1 MTMEELK
8 LNDLNS
14 ISNSIANEVISNV
27 MDKVREAFDMGWT
40 RCEDAVMNNLNNGN
54 YSKFNLNYL
63 LNNMLNEVRELTSDN
78 YMHHKASLEASINN
92 IRNLIGLNNNVEN
105 SSIQVIDNVI
115 LENATSEPIA
125 LSENN
130 VTNAGIEEIKSNDMP
145 NDIFIAGEE
154 YIINQAENEEAKLFL
169 LGKKLHVYSANCS
182 CPGNKIKI
190 DAVGIFT
197 QCSVRDDGEYLY
209 TFSPEDGGENVVLTT
224 RSHFIKFVII

>member
-14 ISNSIANEVISNV
+14 ISNSIANEAISNV
-27 MDKVREAFDMGWT
+27 RAKVKEAFDMGWT
-40 RCEDAVMNNLNNGN
+40 RCEDAVLNNFNNGN

-63 LNNMLNEVRELTSDN
+63 LNNMLNEVRGLTSAN

-92 IRNLIGLNNNVEN
+92 IRNLMGLNDNVEN
-105 SSIQVIDNVI
+105 SS
-115 LENATSEPIA
+115 NAVALTSI
-125 LSENN
+125 ENN
-130 VTNAGIEEIKSNDMP
+130 VTNSGIEEVKSNE
-145 NDIFIAGEE
+145 IFVKGEE
-154 YIINQAENEEAKLFL
+154 YVINQAENEEAKLFL

-190 DAVGIFT
+190 DAVGTFT
-197 QCSVRDDGEYLY
+197 QCSTRSDGEYLY

-224 RSHFIKFVII
+224 RSHFIRFVII

>member
-1 MTMEELK
+1 MEELK

-27 MDKVREAFDMGWT
+27 RAKVREAFDMGWT
-40 RCEDAVMNNLNNGN
+40 RCEDAVLNNFNNGN

-63 LNNMLNEVRELTSDN
+63 LNNMLNEVRGLTSAN

-92 IRNLIGLNNNVEN
+92 IKNLMGLNDNVE
-105 SSIQVIDNVI
+105 SSS
-115 LENATSEPIA
+115 NAVALTST
-125 LSENN
+125 ENN
-130 VTNAGIEEIKSNDMP
+130 VTNSGIEEVKSK
-145 NDIFIAGEE
+145 DIFVKGEE

-190 DAVGIFT
+190 DAVGTFT
-197 QCSVRDDGEYLY
+197 QCSTRSDGEYLY

-224 RSHFIKFVII
+224 RSHFIRFVII

>member
-8 LNDLNS
+8 LNDLNT

-92 IRNLIGLNNNVEN
+92 IRNLIGLNNDVEN
-105 SSIQVIDNVI
+105 SSIQVIDNTI
-115 LENATSEPIA
+115 PENATSEQTA

-130 VTNAGIEEIKSNDMP
+130 VTNAGIEEIKSNDIP
-145 NDIFIAGEE
+145 NEIFVAGEE

-182 CPGNKIKI
+182 CPGNNIKI
-190 DAVGIFT
+190 DAIGTFI
-197 QCSVRDDGEYLY
+197 QCSTRSDGEYLY

-224 RSHFIKFVII
+224 RSHFIRFVII

>member
-14 ISNSIANEVISNV
+14 ISNSIANEAISNV
-27 MDKVREAFDMGWT
+27 RAKVKEAFDMGWT
-40 RCEDAVMNNLNNGN
+40 RCEDAVLNNFNNGN

-63 LNNMLNEVRELTSDN
+63 LNNMLNEVRGLTSAN

-92 IRNLIGLNNNVEN
+92 IRNLMGLNDNVE
-105 SSIQVIDNVI
+105 SSSNVVA
-115 LENATSEPIA
+115 LTST
-125 LSENN
+125 ENN
-130 VTNAGIEEIKSNDMP
+130 VTNSGIEEVKSNE
-145 NDIFIAGEE
+145 IFVKGEE
-154 YIINQAENEEAKLFL
+154 YVINQAENEEAKLFL

-190 DAVGIFT
+190 DAVGTFT
-197 QCSVRDDGEYLY
+197 QCSTRSDGEYLY

-224 RSHFIKFVII
+224 RSHFIRFVII

>member
-27 MDKVREAFDMGWT
+27 KDKIREAFDMGWT
-40 RCEDAVMNNLNNGN
+40 RCEDAVINNFSNGN
-54 YSKFNLNYL
+54 YSRFNLNNL
-63 LNNMLNEVRELTSDN
+63 LNNMLNEVRGLTSAN
-78 YMHHKASLEASINN
+78 YMHHKASLEASINS
-92 IRNLIGLNNNVEN
+92 IKNLMGLNDNVEN
-105 SSIQVIDNVI
+105 SFIN
-115 LENATSEPIA
+115 NEPVA

-130 VTNAGIEEIKSNDMP
+130 VVNTGIEEVKSND
-145 NDIFIAGEE
+145 IFVTGEE
-154 YIINQAENEEAKLFL
+154 YVINQAENEEAKFFL

-190 DAVGIFT
+190 DAVGTFT
-197 QCSVRDDGEYLY
+197 QCSTRSDGEYLY

-224 RSHFIKFVII
+224 RSHFIRFVII

>member
-92 IRNLIGLNNNVEN
+92 IRNLIGLNNDVEN
-105 SSIQVIDNVI
+105 SSIQVIDNAI
-115 LENATSEPIA
+115 PENATSEQTA

-130 VTNAGIEEIKSNDMP
+130 VTNAGIEEIKSNDIP
-145 NDIFIAGEE
+145 NEIFVAGEE

-182 CPGNKIKI
+182 CPGNNIKI
-190 DAVGIFT
+190 DAIGTFI
-197 QCSVRDDGEYLY
+197 QCSTRSDGEYLY

-224 RSHFIKFVII
+224 RSHFIRFVII

>member
-1 MTMEELK
+1 MMTMEELK

-92 IRNLIGLNNNVEN
+92 IRNLIGLNNDVESN
-105 SSIQVIDNVI
+105 SIQVIDNAI
-115 LENATSEPIA
+115 PENTTSEPTA

-130 VTNAGIEEIKSNDMP
+130 VTNAGIEEIKSK
-145 NDIFIAGEE
+145 DIFVKGEE
-154 YIINQAENEEAKLFL
+154 YVINQAENEEAKFFL

-190 DAVGIFT
+190 DAVGTFT
-197 QCSVRDDGEYLY
+197 QCSTRSDGEYLY
-209 TFSPEDGGENVVLTT
+209 TFSTEDGGENVVLTT
-224 RSHFIKFVII
+224 RSHFIRFIIIL

>member
-27 MDKVREAFDMGWT
+27 KDKIREAFDMGWT
-40 RCEDAVMNNLNNGN
+40 RCEDAVINNFSNGN
-54 YSKFNLNYL
+54 YSRFNLNYL
-63 LNNMLNEVRELTSDN
+63 LNNMLNEVRGLTSAN
-78 YMHHKASLEASINN
+78 YMHHKASLEASINS
-92 IRNLIGLNNNVEN
+92 IKNLMGLNDNVEN
-105 SSIQVIDNVI
+105 SSIN
-115 LENATSEPIA
+115 NEPVA

-130 VTNAGIEEIKSNDMP
+130 VVNTGIEEVISNDIS
-145 NDIFIAGEE
+145 NDIFVKGEE
-154 YIINQAENEEAKLFL
+154 YVINQAENEDAKLFL

-190 DAVGIFT
+190 DAVGTFT
-197 QCSVRDDGEYLY
+197 QCSTRSDGEYLY
-209 TFSPEDGGENVVLTT
+209 TFSPEDGGENVELTT

>member
-8 LNDLNS
+8 LNDLNT

-27 MDKVREAFDMGWT
+27 RAKVKEAFDMGWT
-40 RCEDAVMNNLNNGN
+40 RCEDAVLNNFNNGN

-63 LNNMLNEVRELTSDN
+63 LNNMLNEVRGLTSAN

-92 IRNLIGLNNNVEN
+92 IKNLMGLNDNVE
-105 SSIQVIDNVI
+105 SSS
-115 LENATSEPIA
+115 NAVALTST
-125 LSENN
+125 ENN
-130 VTNAGIEEIKSNDMP
+130 VTNSGIEEVKSNE
-145 NDIFIAGEE
+145 IFVKGEE
-154 YIINQAENEEAKLFL
+154 YVINKAENEEAKLFL

-190 DAVGIFT
+190 DAVGTFT
-197 QCSVRDDGEYLY
+197 QCSTRSDGEYLY

-224 RSHFIKFVII
+224 RSHFIRFVII

>member
-27 MDKVREAFDMGWT
+27 KDKIREAFDMGWT
-40 RCEDAVMNNLNNGN
+40 RCEDAVINNFSNGN
-54 YSKFNLNYL
+54 YSRFNLNNL
-63 LNNMLNEVRELTSDN
+63 LNNMLNEVRGLTSAN
-78 YMHHKASLEASINN
+78 YMHHKASLEASINS
-92 IRNLIGLNNNVEN
+92 IKNLMGLNDNIEN
-105 SSIQVIDNVI
+105 SSIN
-115 LENATSEPIA
+115 NEPVA

-130 VTNAGIEEIKSNDMP
+130 VVNTGIEEVISNDIS
-145 NDIFIAGEE
+145 NDIFVKGEE
-154 YIINQAENEEAKLFL
+154 YVINQAENEDAKLFL

-190 DAVGIFT
+190 DAVGTFT
-197 QCSVRDDGEYLY
+197 QCSIRSDGEYLY

-224 RSHFIKFVII
+224 RSHFIRFVII

>member
-1 MTMEELK
+1 MEELK

-27 MDKVREAFDMGWT
+27 RAKVKEAFDMGWT
-40 RCEDAVMNNLNNGN
+40 RCEDAVLNNFNNGN

-63 LNNMLNEVRELTSDN
+63 LNNMLNEVRGLTSAN

-92 IRNLIGLNNNVEN
+92 IKNLMGLNDNVESSSNAAALLKNNVAN
-105 SSIQVIDNVI
+105 S
-115 LENATSEPIA
+115 
-125 LSENN
+125 
-130 VTNAGIEEIKSNDMP
+130 GIEEVKSNE
-145 NDIFIAGEE
+145 IFIKGEE
-154 YIINQAENEEAKLFL
+154 YVINKAENEEAKLFL

-190 DAVGIFT
+190 DAVGTFT
-197 QCSVRDDGEYLY
+197 QCSTRSDGEYLY

-224 RSHFIKFVII
+224 RSHFIRFVII

>member
-14 ISNSIANEVISNV
+14 ISNSIANEAISNV
-27 MDKVREAFDMGWT
+27 RAKVKEAFDMGWT
-40 RCEDAVMNNLNNGN
+40 RCEDAVINNFNNGN

-63 LNNMLNEVRELTSDN
+63 LNNMLNEVRGLTSAN

-92 IRNLIGLNNNVEN
+92 IRNLMGLNDNVE
-105 SSIQVIDNVI
+105 SSS
-115 LENATSEPIA
+115 NAVALTST
-125 LSENN
+125 ENN
-130 VTNAGIEEIKSNDMP
+130 VTNSGIEEVKSN
-145 NDIFIAGEE
+145 NIFVKGEE
-154 YIINQAENEEAKLFL
+154 YVINQAENEEAKLFL

-190 DAVGIFT
+190 DAVGTFT
-197 QCSVRDDGEYLY
+197 QCSIRSDGEYLY

-224 RSHFIKFVII
+224 RSHFIRFVII

>member
-63 LNNMLNEVRELTSDN
+63 LNNMLNEVRGLTSDN

-92 IRNLIGLNNNVEN
+92 IRNLIGLNNDVEN
-105 SSIQVIDNVI
+105 SSIQVIDNAI
-115 LENATSEPIA
+115 PENATSEPTA

-130 VTNAGIEEIKSNDMP
+130 VTNAGIEEIKSNDIP
-145 NDIFIAGEE
+145 NEIFVAGEE

-182 CPGNKIKI
+182 CPGNNIKI
-190 DAVGIFT
+190 DAIGTFI
-197 QCSVRDDGEYLY
+197 QCSTRSDGEYLY

-224 RSHFIKFVII
+224 RSHFIRFVII

>member
-27 MDKVREAFDMGWT
+27 KDKIREAFDMGWT
-40 RCEDAVMNNLNNGN
+40 RCEDAVINNFSNGN
-54 YSKFNLNYL
+54 YSRFNLNNL
-63 LNNMLNEVRELTSDN
+63 LNNMLNEVRGLTSAN
-78 YMHHKASLEASINN
+78 YMHHKASLEASINS
-92 IRNLIGLNNNVEN
+92 IKNLMGLNDNVEN
-105 SSIQVIDNVI
+105 SSINNETV
-115 LENATSEPIA
+115 A

-130 VTNAGIEEIKSNDMP
+130 VVNTGIEEVISNDIS
-145 NDIFIAGEE
+145 NDIFVKGEE
-154 YIINQAENEEAKLFL
+154 YVINQAENEDAKLFL

-197 QCSVRDDGEYLY
+197 QCSIRSDGEYLY

-224 RSHFIKFVII
+224 RSHFIRFVII

>member
-14 ISNSIANEVISNV
+14 ISNSIANEAISNV
-27 MDKVREAFDMGWT
+27 RAKVKEAFDMGWT
-40 RCEDAVMNNLNNGN
+40 RCEDAVLNNFNNGN

-63 LNNMLNEVRELTSDN
+63 LNNMLNEVRGLTSAN

-92 IRNLIGLNNNVEN
+92 IRNLMGLNDNVE
-105 SSIQVIDNVI
+105 SSS
-115 LENATSEPIA
+115 NAVALTST
-125 LSENN
+125 ENN
-130 VTNAGIEEIKSNDMP
+130 VTNSGIEEVKLNE
-145 NDIFIAGEE
+145 IFVKGEE
-154 YIINQAENEEAKLFL
+154 YVINQAENEEAKLFL

-190 DAVGIFT
+190 DAVGTFT
-197 QCSVRDDGEYLY
+197 QCSTRSDGEYLY

-224 RSHFIKFVII
+224 RSHFIRFVII

>member
-27 MDKVREAFDMGWT
+27 RAKVREAFDMGWT
-40 RCEDAVMNNLNNGN
+40 RCEDAVLNNFNNGN

-63 LNNMLNEVRELTSDN
+63 LNNMLNEVRGLTSAN

-92 IRNLIGLNNNVEN
+92 IKNLMGLNDNVE
-105 SSIQVIDNVI
+105 SSS
-115 LENATSEPIA
+115 NAVALTST
-125 LSENN
+125 ENN
-130 VTNAGIEEIKSNDMP
+130 VANSGIEEVKSNE
-145 NDIFIAGEE
+145 IFVKGKE
-154 YIINQAENEEAKLFL
+154 YIINQAENEDAKLFL

-190 DAVGIFT
+190 DAVGTFT
-197 QCSVRDDGEYLY
+197 QCSTRSDGEYLY

-224 RSHFIKFVII
+224 RSHFIRFVII

>member
-8 LNDLNS
+8 LNDLNT

-27 MDKVREAFDMGWT
+27 RAKVREAFDMGWT
-40 RCEDAVMNNLNNGN
+40 RCEDAVLNNFNNGN

-63 LNNMLNEVRELTSDN
+63 LNNMLNEVRGLTSAN

-92 IRNLIGLNNNVEN
+92 IKNLMGLNDNVE
-105 SSIQVIDNVI
+105 SSS
-115 LENATSEPIA
+115 NATA

-130 VTNAGIEEIKSNDMP
+130 VANSGIEEVKSNE
-145 NDIFIAGEE
+145 IFVKGKE

-169 LGKKLHVYSANCS
+169 LGKKLHVYSAKCS

-190 DAVGIFT
+190 DAVGTFT
-197 QCSVRDDGEYLY
+197 QCSTRSDGEYLY
-209 TFSPEDGGENVVLTT
+209 TFSPKDGGENVVLTT
-224 RSHFIKFVII
+224 RSHFIRFVIIE

>member
-14 ISNSIANEVISNV
+14 ISNSIANEAISNV
-27 MDKVREAFDMGWT
+27 RAKVKEAFDMGWT
-40 RCEDAVMNNLNNGN
+40 RCEDAVINNFNNGN

-63 LNNMLNEVRELTSDN
+63 LNNMLNEVRGLTSAN

-92 IRNLIGLNNNVEN
+92 IRNLMGLNDNVE
-105 SSIQVIDNVI
+105 SSS
-115 LENATSEPIA
+115 NAVALTST
-125 LSENN
+125 ENN
-130 VTNAGIEEIKSNDMP
+130 VTNSGIEEVKSN
-145 NDIFIAGEE
+145 NIFVKGEE
-154 YIINQAENEEAKLFL
+154 YVINQAENEEAKLFL

-190 DAVGIFT
+190 DAVGTFT
-197 QCSVRDDGEYLY
+197 QCSTRSDGEYLY

-224 RSHFIKFVII
+224 RSHFIRFVII

>member
-27 MDKVREAFDMGWT
+27 KDKIREAFDMGWT
-40 RCEDAVMNNLNNGN
+40 RCEDAVINNFSNGN
-54 YSKFNLNYL
+54 YSRFNLNNL
-63 LNNMLNEVRELTSDN
+63 LNNMLNEVRGLTSAN
-78 YMHHKASLEASINN
+78 YMHHKASLEASINS
-92 IRNLIGLNNNVEN
+92 IKNLMGLNDNVEN
-105 SSIQVIDNVI
+105 SFIN
-115 LENATSEPIA
+115 NEPVA

-130 VTNAGIEEIKSNDMP
+130 VVNTGIEEVISNDIS
-145 NDIFIAGEE
+145 NDIFVKGEE
-154 YIINQAENEEAKLFL
+154 YVINQAENEDAKLFL

-190 DAVGIFT
+190 DAVGTFT
-197 QCSVRDDGEYLY
+197 QCSIRSDGEYLY

-224 RSHFIKFVII
+224 RSHFIRFVII

>member
-27 MDKVREAFDMGWT
+27 MTKVREAFDMGWT

-63 LNNMLNEVRELTSDN
+63 LNNMLNEVRGLTSDN

-92 IRNLIGLNNNVEN
+92 IRNLIGLNNDVESN
-105 SSIQVIDNVI
+105 SIQVIDNAI
-115 LENATSEPIA
+115 PENATSEQTA

-130 VTNAGIEEIKSNDMP
+130 VTNAGIEEIKSNDIP
-145 NDIFIAGEE
+145 NEIFVAGEE

-182 CPGNKIKI
+182 CPGNNIKI
-190 DAVGIFT
+190 DAIGTFI
-197 QCSVRDDGEYLY
+197 QCSTRSDGEYLY

-224 RSHFIKFVII
+224 RSHFIRFVII

>member
-40 RCEDAVMNNLNNGN
+40 RCEDAVMNNLNNGD

-63 LNNMLNEVRELTSDN
+63 LNNMLNEVRELTPDN

-92 IRNLIGLNNNVEN
+92 IKNLLGLNDNVEN
-105 SSIQVIDNVI
+105 SS
-115 LENATSEPIA
+115 NAAT
-125 LSENN
+125 LSKNN
-130 VTNAGIEEIKSNDMP
+130 VANTGIEEVKSNE
-145 NDIFIAGEE
+145 IFIKGEE
-154 YIINQAENEEAKLFL
+154 YVINQAENEEAKFFL
-169 LGKKLHVYSANCS
+169 LGKKLHVYSAKCS

-190 DAVGIFT
+190 DAVGTFT
-197 QCSVRDDGEYLY
+197 QCSTRSDGEYLY

-224 RSHFIKFVII
+224 RSHFIRFVII

>member
-27 MDKVREAFDMGWT
+27 KDKIREAFDMGWT
-40 RCEDAVMNNLNNGN
+40 RCEDAVINNFSNGN
-54 YSKFNLNYL
+54 YSRFNLNNL
-63 LNNMLNEVRELTSDN
+63 LNNMLNEVRGLTSAN
-78 YMHHKASLEASINN
+78 YMHHKASLETSINS
-92 IRNLIGLNNNVEN
+92 IKNLMGLNDNVEN
-105 SSIQVIDNVI
+105 SSINNETV
-115 LENATSEPIA
+115 A

-130 VTNAGIEEIKSNDMP
+130 VVNTGIEEVISNDIS
-145 NDIFIAGEE
+145 NDIFVKGEE
-154 YIINQAENEEAKLFL
+154 YVINQAENEDAKLFL

-197 QCSVRDDGEYLY
+197 QCSIRSDGEYLY

-224 RSHFIKFVII
+224 RSHFIRFVII